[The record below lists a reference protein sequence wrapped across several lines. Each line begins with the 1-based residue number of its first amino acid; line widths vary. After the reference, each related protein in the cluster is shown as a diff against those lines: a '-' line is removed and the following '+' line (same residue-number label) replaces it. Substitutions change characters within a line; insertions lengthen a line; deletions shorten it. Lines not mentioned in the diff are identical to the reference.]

1 MVTAEAGNTKT
12 YTIKV
17 TKTNDIELL
26 NAKLKT
32 LTIQNF
38 NIYPSFKPNIY
49 NYNLTIIEKIENLE
63 VIVETE
69 NENAKF
75 EITGNTGLQEGE
87 NIIKITVTA
96 EDGVTIREYKINVFI
111 SSKDV
116 TAQEQSITE
125 PIILLIVLGTAVLAI
140 GIIIIKKN
148 K

>member
-1 MVTAEAGNTKT
+1 M
-12 YTIKV
+12 TI
-17 TKTNDIELL
+17 TER
-26 NAKLKT
+26 
-32 LTIQNF
+32 
-38 NIYPSFKPNIY
+38 
-49 NYNLTIIEKIENLE
+49 IENLE
-63 VIVETE
+63 VIAETE

-75 EITGNTGLQEGE
+75 EITGNIGLQEGE

-96 EDGVTIREYKINVFI
+96 EDGVTVREYKINVFI